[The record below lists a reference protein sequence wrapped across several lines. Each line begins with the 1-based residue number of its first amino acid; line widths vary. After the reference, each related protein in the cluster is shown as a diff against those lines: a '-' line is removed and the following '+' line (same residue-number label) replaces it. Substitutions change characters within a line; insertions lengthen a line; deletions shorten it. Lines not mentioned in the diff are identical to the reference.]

1 LAVSKAFV
9 EEGAT
14 VVMASIEPSEERD
27 RAVEE
32 TAVRP
37 GASTA
42 VLCDVSDPQQVDGM
56 VAGVLDKYGRIDIL
70 VNNAGLAGWADFF
83 TISTEDWQRTLDVNY
98 KGVFLCSRAVA
109 RAMIDRGIRGRIIT
123 TSSLGVFV
131 GDVKQ
136 FHYCATKA
144 AAHNLMQSLAVI
156 LGPCGISCNSI
167 APTAILTDMNR
178 DFYAYPANRGA
189 VSKRTVVGRIGEPAD
204 VAGAYV
210 YFASD
215 DSGFTTVHQDRRRNS
230 YPPVARSADLMG
242 RYQRALCLPSV
253 SNA

>member
-1 LAVSKAFV
+1 MKLGGKVAIVTGGSRGIGLAVSRAFV
-9 EEGAT
+9 AEGAT
-14 VVMASIEPSEERD
+14 VVMASVDSAAERE
-27 RAVEE
+27 RALDA
-32 TAVRP
+32 TSARP

-42 VLCDVSDPQQVDGM
+42 LFCDVSDPAQVDAM
-56 VAGVLDKYGRIDIL
+56 VAEVLDKHGRIDIL
-70 VNNAGLAGWADFF
+70 VNNAGVGGWADFF
-83 TISTEDWQRTLDVNY
+83 TISIEDWQRTLDVNY

-123 TSSLGVFV
+123 TTSLGVFV

-156 LGPCGISCNSI
+156 LGPHGITCNSV

-178 DFYAYPANRGA
+178 EFYADKTSREA
-189 VSKRTVVGRIGEPAD
+189 VEKRTVVGRIGSPED
-204 VAGAYV
+204 VAAAYV

-215 DSGFTTVHQDRRRNS
+215 DSGFTTGS
-230 YPPVARSADLMG
+230 YIRIDGGILIH
-242 RYQRALCLPSV
+242 L
-253 SNA
+253 